1 MLGPRSAF
9 ARCEQQLAILQTVEA
24 LRLHAAI
31 RGGLPESLAELP
43 VPAPLDPATGRPIAY
58 SVTGKR
64 ALLEPGQTSA
74 GWRYRI
80 IVHLAPPKPAPYP

>member
-24 LRLHAAI
+24 LRLNAAI

-43 VPAPLDPATGRPIAY
+43 VPAPLDPATGQPIAY
-58 SVTGKR
+58 SVAGNR
-64 ALLEPGQTSA
+64 AVLEPGQIPA
-74 GWRYRI
+74 GYRRRV
-80 IVHLAPPKPAPYP
+80 IVHLAPPKPAPSP